1 MGRMEEV
8 EMKRNENVNLND
20 DDYARDIFCT

>member
-8 EMKRNENVNLND
+8 AMRGNEDVNLTND
-20 DDYARDIFCT
+20 DYSRDIFCT